1 MDCRVKPGNDKIVSF
16 ASHLTHSPA
25 ARGEQH
31 PVFSRRAA
39 PEFCSAKNEK
49 TPDPIPSDS
58 RRRWYRLHLDRAR
71 LKKIRKAKRRQ
82 TRKPSVRI
90 YGCSRAP

>member
-1 MDCRVKPGNDKIVSF
+1 MDCRVKPGNDEIVSF

-31 PVFSRRAA
+31 PAFSRRG
-39 PEFCSAKNEK
+39 SARVLLREERK
-49 TPDPIPSDS
+49 TPGPIPSDG

-71 LKKIRKAKRRQ
+71 LTKNQEGETPTGA
-82 TRKPSVRI
+82 
-90 YGCSRAP
+90 